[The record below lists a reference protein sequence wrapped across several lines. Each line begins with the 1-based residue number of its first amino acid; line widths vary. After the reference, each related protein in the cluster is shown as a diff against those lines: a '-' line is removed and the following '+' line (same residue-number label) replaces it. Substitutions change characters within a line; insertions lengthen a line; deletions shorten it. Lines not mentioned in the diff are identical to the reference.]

1 MRKINFYHNSNGK
14 SPVQEFLESL
24 PDKTSKKIAW
34 VMRTVR
40 EVNPVPAQYL
50 KKLTNTD
57 DICEIRAIW
66 VPIHSDYYAFST
78 VVTSSLLLMD
88 LLKRPIKYLKTKLI
102 LPKNENVIISGG
114 KNMSDDLERFIEK
127 KKVESPEFAENFE
140 EGYLNFKIGVI
151 LRQAREDMGI
161 TQQEVADKLNTT
173 KSVISRMENHADD
186 IRLSTLRKYARAL
199 GRKVKLE
206 IQ

>member
-1 MRKINFYHNSNGK
+1 MVGLRSPECIMMYSSPFSKGANCLNKKTNKVPQQDTKYRAALSNK
-14 SPVQEFLESL
+14 
-24 PDKTSKKIAW
+24 
-34 VMRTVR
+34 
-40 EVNPVPAQYL
+40 L
-50 KKLTNTD
+50 KN
-57 DICEIRAIW
+57 
-66 VPIHSDYYAFST
+66 V
-78 VVTSSLLLMD
+78 
-88 LLKRPIKYLKTKLI
+88 
-102 LPKNENVIISGG
+102 NVIISGG

-127 KKVESPEFAENFE
+127 KKAESPEFADNFE

-151 LRQAREDMGI
+151 LRQTREDMGI

-199 GRKVKLE
+199 GRSVKLE